1 MHCNLQTQNFFQ
13 SNLLI
18 YTIYHKSKN
27 QSISSVPQESVL
39 GPILFLI
46 YKNDLTAG
54 ITSICKNFEDDTS
67 LFSKVIDTRNSQNI
81 LNSDSESISN

>member
-46 YKNDLTAG
+46 YINDLAEG
-54 ITSICKNFEDDTS
+54 ITSYAKFADDRS
-67 LFSKVIDTRNSQNI
+67 CFSKVIDTSNSQNA
-81 LNSDSESISN
+81 LNSLQKSL